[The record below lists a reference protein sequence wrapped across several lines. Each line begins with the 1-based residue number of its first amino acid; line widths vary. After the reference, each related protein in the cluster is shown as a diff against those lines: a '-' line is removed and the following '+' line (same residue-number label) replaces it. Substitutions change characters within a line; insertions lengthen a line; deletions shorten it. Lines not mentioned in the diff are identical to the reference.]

1 MGGDKAG
8 DCGGRRAAIGKFV
21 TARNLLLINPNSS
34 TATTRMMVA
43 IAQTVAG
50 DGLNVTGATATR
62 APPMIVL
69 PAALAA
75 AAAEVVE
82 IALANQAGCDGMIV
96 AAFGDPG
103 LAGIRANTT
112 TPAIGIAEAAMLE
125 AANGG
130 RRFGVATT
138 TAALTAQIAARVHDL
153 GLTAQ
158 YSGIRVTDGD
168 PGLLTAD
175 PERLHAA
182 LAQAVQTSISRDGA
196 EIVII
201 GGGPLAQAATVL
213 QPMFSIPIVAPI
225 PAAVRRLIRMIGSG
239 A

>member
-1 MGGDKAG
+1 MNVQ
-8 DCGGRRAAIGKFV
+8 R
-21 TARNLLLINPNSS
+21 LLLINPNSA
-34 TATTRMMVA
+34 TATTAMMVA
-43 IAQTVAG
+43 IAQAVAG
-50 DGLNVTGATATR
+50 DGFDVIGVTATR

-69 PAALAA
+69 PEALAA

-82 IALANQAGCDGMIV
+82 IALANQAGCVGIIV

-112 TPAIGIAEAAMLE
+112 TLAVGIAEAAMLE
-125 AANGG
+125 AAEGG

-138 TAALTAQIAARVHDL
+138 TSGLMTLIDARVDDL

-158 YSGIRVTDGD
+158 YSGVRVTDGD
-168 PGLLTAD
+168 PNLLTAN
-175 PERLHAA
+175 PERLQAA
-182 LAQAVQTSISRDGA
+182 LAQVVQTLIARDGA
-196 EIVII
+196 EAVII
-201 GGGPLAQAATVL
+201 GGGPLAQAAMVL

-225 PAAVRRLIRMIGSG
+225 PAAVRRIIRVIGSD